1 MMLKKTPGGPRQ
13 APTYGFGRS
22 VAGAAPT
29 PVKMAGYPERGEGR
43 VRSLTNKDS
52 IMFVFVLNCGSS
64 SLKYQLLDMTNE
76 HRVAVGLVERIGMND
91 SVLVYEPA
99 GGEKSKEI
107 SNIADHEIAIKKVL
121 GKLVDPAV
129 GVIKSLKDITAVG
142 HRVVHGGEKFSG
154 SVLIND
160 AVIAALKENI
170 PLAPLHNPPNITGI
184 EAMLTALP
192 GVPNVGVFDTAFH
205 STMPP
210 ESYIYAL
217 PYEWYEKH
225 HVRRYGFH
233 GTSHRFVSERAA
245 EILGIAKD
253 KFNCITCH
261 MGNGSSF
268 TAVRNGKSYDT
279 SMGMTPLEGMVM
291 GTRCGDI
298 DAGIPPFLAANV
310 NMSFADIDNALNKKS
325 GLLGL
330 SGVSSDMRD
339 IWAAVNQGNARA
351 KLTIDVLAHRTLKY
365 IGAYAI
371 ELGRVDAIV
380 LTGGLG
386 ENDGPFRALV
396 VERLSALG
404 IKLDAKA
411 NDCRGK
417 EVVISTPDSPI
428 KVMVVPTNEELV
440 IARDTRDIVGK

>member
-1 MMLKKTPGGPRQ
+1 
-13 APTYGFGRS
+13 
-22 VAGAAPT
+22 
-29 PVKMAGYPERGEGR
+29 
-43 VRSLTNKDS
+43 
-52 IMFVFVLNCGSS
+52 MFVFVLNCGSS
-64 SLKYQLLDMTNE
+64 SFKYQLLDMSNE
-76 HRVAVGLVERIGMND
+76 HRVASGVVERIGMAD
-91 SVLVYEPA
+91 SVLGYEPA
-99 GGEKSKEI
+99 NGEKIKEV
-107 SNIADHEIAIKKVL
+107 SSIADHEAAIKRVL
-121 GKLVDPAV
+121 NKLIDPQV
-129 GVIKSLKDITAVG
+129 GVIKSLTDIGAIG
-142 HRVVHGGEKFSG
+142 HRVVHGAEKFSG
-154 SVLIND
+154 SVLINEK
-160 AVIAALKENI
+160 VIAALKENI

-184 EAMLTALP
+184 EAMMSAMP

-253 KFNCITCH
+253 QFNCVTCH

-268 TAVRNGKSYDT
+268 TAVKGGKSFDT
-279 SMGMTPLEGMVM
+279 SMGMTPLEGIVM
-291 GTRCGDI
+291 GTRCGDV
-298 DAGIPPFLAANV
+298 DAGIPNFLASNV

-325 GLLGL
+325 GLLGI

-339 IWAAVNQGNARA
+339 IQKAAKEGNARA
-351 KLTIDVLAHRTLKY
+351 KLALDVLRHRSLKY

-380 LTGGLG
+380 LTGGIC
-386 ENDGPFRALV
+386 ENDTPFRASV
-396 VERLSALG
+396 IERLTTLG
-404 IKLDAKA
+404 IKLDAEA
-411 NDCRGK
+411 NAARAV

-428 KVMVVPTNEELV
+428 KVIVVPTNEELV